1 MTPRATPCL
10 NTNAAIEH
18 FQFHGKQCA
27 GCDKADDTTR
37 TMAVSWK
44 LHAAI
49 CEAFRFCNWSE
60 GRKSVKKKRK
70 KRKFNTEN
78 QNYTQKSQTFDN
90 GLFDAVWIVSRFYN
104 YFSAIKTSLVSYQL
118 PWQTTVTMTTRMH
131 CECQYVDDV
140 IYRKLK
146 KVAGSQHVQVE
157 SVRWVLLRV
166 PTKLRFKYKTT
177 ECVKESNDQICCC
190 VFKKKSNTQL
200 QCACRGP

>member
-49 CEAFRFCNWSE
+49 CEAFRFCNRSE
-60 GRKSVKKKRK
+60 GRKSVKRK

-90 GLFDAVWIVSRFYN
+90 GLFDAVGLCPGFIITFQQLRRAWCLI
-104 YFSAIKTSLVSYQL
+104 SYL
-118 PWQTTVTMTTRMH
+118 G
-131 CECQYVDDV
+131 
-140 IYRKLK
+140 KL
-146 KVAGSQHVQVE
+146 Q
-157 SVRWVLLRV
+157 
-166 PTKLRFKYKTT
+166 
-177 ECVKESNDQICCC
+177 
-190 VFKKKSNTQL
+190 
-200 QCACRGP
+200 